1 MFPVM
6 KYINQTSRCAV
17 VYRNTEFESLGVYDH
32 QHAYILHICSL
43 PGIRQDELAKRIL
56 VNKSNVA
63 RQLALLEAEGLVRR
77 ETSSTNR
84 KHILVYPTE
93 KCLEI
98 YPLIKEKLRVWN
110 SELLEAL
117 TEEERIAF
125 ESAIMKIAQ
134 KAQSIVGGQL

>member
-6 KYINQTSRCAV
+6 KYINQTSRCGV
-17 VYRNTEFESLGVYDH
+17 VYRNAEFESLGVYDH
-32 QHAYILHICSL
+32 QHAYILHICST

-63 RQLALLEAEGLVRR
+63 RQLAQLETEGLVRR

-84 KHILVYPTE
+84 KHILVYPTD

-98 YPLIKEKLRVWN
+98 YPVIKEKLRLWN
-110 SELLEAL
+110 IALLESL
-117 TEEERIAF
+117 TEEERVVF
-125 ESAIMKIAQ
+125 ESALIKVAQ
-134 KAQSIVGGQL
+134 KAQAIVGGKL